1 MLNRITIA
9 QRLWFWAALASFLFY
24 SAVALG
30 WHGLYQ
36 ARDSLRVVHDQRLR
50 ALEDFA
56 EIARR
61 LDENRRLVLL
71 AFRYDPSGQ
80 LVRAHER
87 PVGVH
92 LDAIEANNEAI
103 AGLWA
108 QAATWPGEQSH
119 VEAFE
124 AAYTEWLLELD
135 SVLASLRLDDFRSDG
150 MVAFLGLGMPL
161 GEQAMRALD
170 GMRQAQRA
178 LTEQDYR
185 AAERRYQWVV
195 MAYLALA
202 VLGVVA
208 GGLTAFSVLGRLRR
222 AFAVASD
229 SLGAMAAGDLSRP
242 VPQLGHDEV
251 GSMLRDMAV
260 MRDSLRGL
268 IAAVREQMQRLE
280 REAGQMAEVASG
292 SSVATQQQAAAVDAV
307 SRLVMEL
314 SHSIERVETH
324 AQATRRITEESA
336 RRSAESEGVVRA
348 MGDEMQGIS
357 EVVAD
362 TARHIRELD
371 ALSGD
376 ISSVLGVIRGV
387 AEQTNLLA
395 LNAAIEAARAGE
407 QGRGFA
413 VVADEVRLLAR
424 RTGNSVADVGDIVA
438 RIQNG
443 TQDVVRS
450 MDRTVQRVRDGVGL
464 ADKAGTSIAQIR
476 QGTER
481 VIEAVGGIGDAVQA
495 QAEAMR
501 EITERVEEVAGGT
514 RELSQSA
521 ERGAEA
527 AADLERLAAE
537 LARLSARFIVE
548 STPSDVTSSPL

>member
-1 MLNRITIA
+1 MLNRITLA
-9 QRLWFWAALASFLFY
+9 QRLWLWAMLASFLFFC
-24 SAVALG
+24 AVGLG

-36 ARDSLRVVHDQRLR
+36 ARDSLRVVHDQRLM
-50 ALEDFA
+50 ALEEFA
-56 EIARR
+56 EIGRR

-71 AFRYDPSGQ
+71 AFQYDPSGQ

-103 AGLWA
+103 AALWA
-108 QAATWPGEQSH
+108 QAVTWSGEQAH
-119 VEAFE
+119 ADAFE
-124 AAYTEWLLELD
+124 AAYAEWLLELD
-135 SVLASLRLDDFRSDG
+135 SVLASLRLEDFRSDG
-150 MVAFLGLGMPL
+150 MVAFLGIGMPL

-170 GMRQAQRA
+170 GLREAQRV

-185 AAERRYQWVV
+185 AAERRYQWVL

-202 VLGVVA
+202 VLGVLA
-208 GGLTAFSVLGRLRR
+208 GGLTAFSVLRRLRR
-222 AFAVASD
+222 AFAVASE

-242 VPQLGHDEV
+242 VPQLGEDEV
-251 GSMLRDMAV
+251 GRMLRDMAV

-268 IAAVREQMQRLE
+268 IAAVRQQMQRLE
-280 REAGQMAEVASG
+280 REARNMADVAAG
-292 SSVATQQQAAAVDAV
+292 SSVATQQQAVAVDAM
-307 SRLVMEL
+307 SRLVKGL
-314 SHSIERVETH
+314 SHTIERVETH
-324 AQATRRITEESA
+324 AQATRRTTEESA
-336 RRSAESEGVVRA
+336 SHSAESERAVRA
-348 MGDEMQGIS
+348 MADEMQGIS

-371 ALSGD
+371 VLSGD
-376 ISSVLGVIRGV
+376 ISSVLGVIREV

-407 QGRGFA
+407 QGRGFS

-424 RTGNSVADVGDIVA
+424 RTGNSVAQVSDIVA

-450 MDRTVQRVRDGVGL
+450 MGRAEQRVRDGVGL
-464 ADKAGTSIAQIR
+464 ADNAGAAIAQIR
-476 QGTER
+476 HGTER
-481 VIEAVGGIGDAVQA
+481 VIEAVSGIGDAVQV
-495 QAEAMR
+495 QARAMR
-501 EITERVEEVAGGT
+501 EITEQVEGVAGGT
-514 RELSQSA
+514 RELSHSA

-527 AADLERLAAE
+527 AADLDRLAAE

-548 STPSDVTSSPL
+548 GASHEVASSPL

>member
-9 QRLWFWAALASFLFY
+9 QRLWLWAMLASFLFFC
-24 SAVALG
+24 AVGLG

-50 ALEDFA
+50 ALEEFA
-56 EIARR
+56 EIGRR

-71 AFRYDPSGQ
+71 AFQYDPSGQ

-92 LDAIEANNEAI
+92 LDAIEGNNEAI
-103 AGLWA
+103 ATLWA
-108 QAATWPGEQSH
+108 QAATWPGEQAH

-124 AAYTEWLLELD
+124 AAYSEWLLELD
-135 SVLASLRLDDFRSDG
+135 SVLASLRLEDFRSDG
-150 MVAFLGLGMPL
+150 MVAFLGIGMPL

-170 GMRQAQRA
+170 GLRQAQRA

-185 AAERRYQWVV
+185 AAERRYQWVL

-202 VLGVVA
+202 VLGVLA
-208 GGLTAFSVLGRLRR
+208 GGLTAFSVLRRLRR
-222 AFAVASD
+222 AFAVASE

-242 VPQLGHDEV
+242 VPQLGRDEV
-251 GSMLRDMAV
+251 GRMLHDMAV

-268 IAAVREQMQRLE
+268 IAAVREQTQRLE
-280 REAGQMAEVASG
+280 REARQMADVAAG
-292 SSVATQQQAAAVDAV
+292 SSVATQQQALAVDAM
-307 SRLVMEL
+307 SRLVKGL
-314 SHSIERVETH
+314 SQAIERVETH

-336 RRSAESEGVVRA
+336 CRSAESEGAVRA
-348 MGDEMQGIS
+348 MADEMQGIS

-371 ALSGD
+371 ILSGD
-376 ISSVLGVIRGV
+376 ISSVLGVIREV

-424 RTGNSVADVGDIVA
+424 RTGNSIAQVSDIVA

-450 MDRTVQRVRDGVGL
+450 MDRAVQRVQDGVGL
-464 ADKAGTSIAQIR
+464 ADEAGSAITQIR
-476 QGTER
+476 HGAER

-495 QAEAMR
+495 QAQAMH
-501 EITERVEEVAGGT
+501 EITEQVEEMAGGT

-527 AADLERLAAE
+527 AADLDRLAAE

-548 STPSDVTSSPL
+548 RASSEVASSPL